1 MNESSRQVC
10 MLLLTV
16 SDGGGDGAK
25 QENIICVCR
34 LALSESERS
43 QGEPLF
49 QINNIQHLMKDLFYS
64 QFDAFAF
71 AFVHK

>member
-1 MNESSRQVC
+1 

-25 QENIICVCR
+25 QDKYHMR
-34 LALSESERS
+34 LSESERS

-64 QFDAFAF
+64 KFDAFAF